1 VSQRRG
7 IGGARHE
14 ATERVVL
21 RREGGDAAAHAAA
34 EGWTL
39 NVSRGGLRVVVEEP
53 IVAGLDYRVAVGEGA
68 ARLARAVWVRE
79 EADGRIVGLQFL
91 DLDVPGSVPPPAD
104 SPPADS

>member
-1 VSQRRG
+1 MSQRRG

-21 RREGGDAAAHAAA
+21 RREGAAAAAGGTA

-39 NVSRGGLRVVVEEP
+39 NVSRGGLRVVVEDP
-53 IVAGLDYRVAVGEGA
+53 IVVGLDYQVAVGEGV

-79 EADGRIVGLQFL
+79 EADGRIVGLQYL
-91 DLDVPGSVPPPAD
+91 DLGAPGSVPPPAD
-104 SPPADS
+104 A